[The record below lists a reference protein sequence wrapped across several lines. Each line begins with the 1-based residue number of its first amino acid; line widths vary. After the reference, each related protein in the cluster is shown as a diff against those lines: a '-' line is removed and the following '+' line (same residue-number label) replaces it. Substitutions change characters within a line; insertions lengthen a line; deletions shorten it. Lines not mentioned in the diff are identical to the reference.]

1 MQLERTIHMTHYAV
15 SQIVNLIQENLHN
28 PGYYDVS
35 KSDIETQLRKLI
47 HNENPKRYPPVTKRS
62 KYSLDETFKDKAIE
76 VLVQFD
82 RKPIPTKK
90 ELFIKT
96 LDVEYLEDGSQWFKI
111 TKCYK
116 ALDKEGLIPNG
127 MTVKQFWTKA
137 HKSLTSFERIYIKTI
152 SFYSQYPNAAIVHYK
167 VDDLVDILEQLNNHC
182 IINCT
187 QLIKEIK

>member
-1 MQLERTIHMTHYAV
+1 MTHYAV

-96 LDVEYLEDGSQWFKI
+96 LDIEYLEDGSQ
-111 TKCYK
+111 
-116 ALDKEGLIPNG
+116 L
-127 MTVKQFWTKA
+127 
-137 HKSLTSFERIYIKTI
+137 
-152 SFYSQYPNAAIVHYK
+152 
-167 VDDLVDILEQLNNHC
+167 
-182 IINCT
+182 
-187 QLIKEIK
+187 